1 MDISLKISHSQ
12 KRKNVA
18 ILLQPYPKKGSKNPK
33 MWNVHFNFIFP
44 FMTVNTVY
52 ECCLWIL
59 SLTTVSEYCLW
70 RLSPRTVSEDCLWRL
85 SPRTVA
91 EDCLRELSLKTVSQ
105 INIIIA
111 LILSVSCSK
120 YKFSAQILSEKFFL
134 RHPNKRTFL
143 FKRFQSFRVENIHF
157 YRYLLHTF
165 IS

>member
-1 MDISLKISHSQ
+1 MSRYFFSLI
-12 KRKNVA
+12 R
-18 ILLQPYPKKGSKNPK
+18 KKGQKTPK
-33 MWNVHFNFIFP
+33 CEMSILTLFFL

-85 SPRTVA
+85 SPRMVSEDCLWELSLKTVS

-143 FKRFQSFRVENIHF
+143 FKRFQSFRVGNIHF

>member
-1 MDISLKISHSQ
+1 MLS
-12 KRKNVA
+12 
-18 ILLQPYPKKGSKNPK
+18 
-33 MWNVHFNFIFP
+33 
-44 FMTVNTVY
+44 VNTVSDY
-52 ECCLWIL
+52 CLWIL
-59 SLTTVSEYCLW
+59 SLKTVSENCLWRLSLKTVSENGLW
-70 RLSPRTVSEDCLWRL
+70 RLSPRTVSEDCLREL
-85 SPRTVA
+85 SLKTVSEGCLLELSLKTVS

-120 YKFSAQILSEKFFL
+120 YKFSAQILSEKFFP

-143 FKRFQSFRVENIHF
+143 FKRFQSFRVGNIHF